1 LTVVLN
7 SIGNDEVGWRSV
19 GSVGLGALRLC
30 QPLVRTPDEVASVL
44 RAAMD
49 AGITLVDT
57 ADVYGPIDAGV
68 AAYGFNEWQLADAIH
83 ALGVAHELL
92 LVTKVGIV
100 RTPSGFTVDST
111 RGYLMASVDASL
123 RRLGVDDIDLYIH
136 HRPDPNIPY
145 GEAMQTMRDIFD
157 SGKARMIGISNV
169 STDQIAI
176 AQQVLGPALV
186 CVQNRYSPLDRATR
200 PALDLCTARG
210 LAYLTWAPLGG
221 AGGTDQLASI
231 APLSD
236 IAEQRGVSVQRVAL
250 AWALHES
257 DFVIPIPGASR
268 PESIVDAAAACAL
281 TFTAADHALI
291 NSALAS

>member
-1 LTVVLN
+1 MLH
-7 SIGNDEVGWRSV
+7 SIGNDRVGRRSI

-30 QPLVRTPDEVASVL
+30 QPRVRTPDEVAGVL

-57 ADVYGPIDAGV
+57 ADVYGPVDAGV
-68 AAYGFNEWQLADAIH
+68 AAYGYNEWQLADAIR
-83 ALGVAHELL
+83 ALGVAGELL

-100 RTPSGFTVDST
+100 RTPTGFTVDST
-111 RGYLMASVDASL
+111 RGYLMASVDASM
-123 RRLGVDDIDLYIH
+123 RRLGVDAIDLYIH
-136 HRPDPNIPY
+136 HRPDPNVPY

-169 STDQIAI
+169 SPSQIAI

-200 PALDLCTARG
+200 PALDLCAAVG

-221 AGGTDQLASI
+221 AGGGERLAAI
-231 APLSD
+231 TPLSE
-236 IAEQRGVSVQRVAL
+236 IARRRGVSVQRVAL

-257 DFVIPIPGASR
+257 DSVIPIPGASR
-268 PESIVDAAAACAL
+268 PESVADAAAAGDMR
-281 TFTAADHALI
+281 FTAADRASI
-291 NSALAS
+291 NFALAS